1 MNALRF
7 AAFAVALCVVGQ
19 AAHACINDKETPR
32 YEEEFQKQ
40 YQPEPE
46 YRPGEPVPWHLA
58 GLGLGG
64 TLAGSAIV
72 IATRRGLDS

>member
-1 MNALRF
+1 MNVVRF
-7 AAFAVALCVVGQ
+7 AALAAVLCVAGQ
-19 AAHACINDKETPR
+19 AAQACINDEETPR

-40 YQPEPE
+40 YQTEPE
-46 YRPGEPVPWHLA
+46 YRPGEPAPWHLA

-72 IATRRGLDS
+72 IATRRRLDS

>member
-1 MNALRF
+1 MNVVRF
-7 AAFAVALCVVGQ
+7 ATLAAVLCVAGQ
-19 AAHACINDKETPR
+19 AAQACLWDKETPR

-46 YRPGEPVPWHLA
+46 DRPGEPVPWHLA

-64 TLAGSAIV
+64 TLAGTAIV
-72 IATRRGLDS
+72 IAARWGLDS